1 MQPTTQQRPVLTI
14 PVAAIL
20 LLSTMAA
27 TAGAAAPQC
36 PAPTDGKPQANRLK
50 WATASE
56 QDSFGFDVWRSD
68 SEKGELTRL
77 TGNPLLAAGTTDETH
92 QYEYRDETIEL
103 QREYWYTV
111 ELIHTDGSRERI
123 ISAWKAPAKCP
134 AAS

>member
-1 MQPTTQQRPVLTI
+1 M
-14 PVAAIL
+14 
-20 LLSTMAA
+20 LSTMQKALLSATFVSAA
-27 TAGAAAPQC
+27 VLLPVTVTTAVACAP
-36 PAPTDGKPQANRLK
+36 PADGRPHANRLK

-68 SEKGELTRL
+68 SEKGEPKRL

-92 QYEYRDETIEL
+92 QYEYRDESIEL